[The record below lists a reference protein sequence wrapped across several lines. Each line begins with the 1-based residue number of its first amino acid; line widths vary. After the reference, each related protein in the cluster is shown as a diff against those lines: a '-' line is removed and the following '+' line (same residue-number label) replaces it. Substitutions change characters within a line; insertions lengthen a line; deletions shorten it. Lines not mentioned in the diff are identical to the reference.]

1 MATVFEHDDPATDC
15 RTASGIEV
23 QRLATEVGAA
33 SSSSPSSPASSQVSD
48 GVTPGHALT
57 PASLPGKVLRS
68 SSPTATALT
77 RSLHGGLAVHR
88 AEVNFS
94 TAAVALAGA
103 PPTTLSAVG
112 VAKFDCGQASWRGL
126 RWPCC
131 CEASVRRRCEAPGRT
146 RDRGCGGEGRRF
158 ERERCRRGCAEP
170 RRAVGHGEKMWRRP
184 SPKRG
189 PPPTGEASVAV
200 MPSASPVF
208 PACVPCRPGCR

>member
-33 SSSSPSSPASSQVSD
+33 NSSSPASSQVSD
-48 GVTPGHALT
+48 GVTPGHAVT
-57 PASLPGKVLRS
+57 PASLPGKVSRS

-94 TAAVALAGA
+94 TAAGALAGA
-103 PPTTLSAVG
+103 PSPSTTLPAVG
-112 VAKFDCGQASWRGL
+112 VAKFDCGQTSWRGL

-146 RDRGCGGEGRRF
+146 RDRGCGGKGRRF
-158 ERERCRRGCAEP
+158 ERERRRRGCAEP
-170 RRAVGHGEKMWRRP
+170 RRARGARRKGGSR
-184 SPKRG
+184 SPPRQR
-189 PPPTGEASVAV
+189 
-200 MPSASPVF
+200 
-208 PACVPCRPGCR
+208 PARSR